1 MPSRTLEDVLRDLLQ
16 SELGLQSSEA
26 ARVAS
31 SMPELDRF
39 RASAALRAFR
49 RATSPF
55 GVYFCAESFVAA
67 KRRRKCELVTKLFV
81 ERLSSSEKIEML
93 ASWAF
98 TEQYAFGTARGPVLH
113 VMYPDCASDAQ
124 WLVTNTG
131 QPAFTPPFGCSTGL
145 QSGCPCIDWIGA
157 HPTAVDP
164 AVGILVGHLCDMRN
178 SVVHESWPAFM
189 VAESVSG
196 AGGAQSASMLD
207 CYPSDRTD
215 PSQFRTYESGIP
227 LDRFKA
233 ITQSA
238 IRGHLLA
245 AYP

>member
-1 MPSRTLEDVLRDLLQ
+1 MPPPTLEEAVRDLLQ
-16 SELGLQSSEA
+16 SELGLPASDA

-31 SMPELDRF
+31 RMPELDRF

-55 GVYFCAESFVAA
+55 GIYFCAESFVAA
-67 KRRRKCELVTKLFV
+67 KRHGKCALVKKLFV

-131 QPAFTPPFGCSTGL
+131 QPAFTPTFGCSTGA
-145 QSGCPCIDWIGA
+145 QSGCPCIDWLRA

-164 AVGILVGHLCDMRN
+164 AMEILVGHLCDMRN

-196 AGGAQSASMLD
+196 TTGAQSSSMLD
-207 CYPSDRTD
+207 CYPSDRPD

-227 LDRFKA
+227 HDRFKA